1 MLGAAN
7 LCQGGARVPRLKLF
21 IVAGIVVVLAVAAVA
36 YFRLERADGSLE
48 RVRETGVLRVGY
60 AEEAPYAFLTAA
72 GEVSGQSPELARRIA
87 ARLGVRNIEWR
98 LLQFGALI
106 DELRRGNIDVVAAG
120 MFITRERAALVGF
133 SDPMFHVQ
141 PGLLVARGNPH
152 GLHSFDDVLAAD
164 GVRVAVLSGAVEA
177 QALRSAGLP
186 AKRLLDVPDA
196 ETGRVAVE
204 TGLADA
210 LALSAPTINWMV
222 LRRPPAKTEIARP
235 FAKPGPE
242 FSQCFGYGAF
252 AFRKEDKTLLEAW
265 NREQRAFM
273 ATPEHAAL
281 MKDFGFGA
289 QELPGFMDGKEA
301 LAQ

>member
-1 MLGAAN
+1 
-7 LCQGGARVPRLKLF
+7 VPKIKLF
-21 IVAGIVVVLAVAAVA
+21 IATGIVVLLAVA
-36 YFRLERADGSLE
+36 YFHLDQTDGSLE

-60 AEEAPYAFLTAA
+60 AEEAPYAFLTPA

-98 LLQFGALI
+98 VVEFGALI
-106 DELRRGNIDVVAAG
+106 DELRRGRIDVVAAG

-152 GLHSFDDVLAAD
+152 GLHSFDDVLAAS
-164 GVRVAVLSGAVEA
+164 GVRVAVLSGAVEG

-186 AKRLLDVPDA
+186 PRRLVDVPDA

-210 LALSAPTINWMV
+210 LALSAPSINWMI
-222 LRRPPAKTEIARP
+222 LRRPPAKTEIAKP
-235 FAKPGPE
+235 FTTSRPE
-242 FSQCFGYGAF
+242 FEPCLGYGAF

-273 ATPEHAAL
+273 ATPEFVSL
-281 MKDFGFGA
+281 MQGFGFGR
-289 QELPGFMDGKEA
+289 QELPGFLGGKEA
-301 LAQ
+301 QAQ